1 MITIPPEVALVIL
14 ENARVGSH
22 PDKETLANCTLV
34 CRAWRDFAQSQLFQ
48 EVHVYLENPRGMF
61 DRFCQFLQSSPTMA
75 SYICSLK
82 ISHWS
87 DRGPRWVDFEE
98 DLDDDEETNMLIGA
112 RLLSAWLSPVV
123 LMKLVA
129 LLSPNLALE
138 LNNFNLSGWPQDTPL
153 PEAPA
158 RLRRLTLYNIV
169 LDFKSPAIPF
179 DLLGLFEL
187 DELVI
192 EETYIHKS
200 LYSTSSATTPIPAPA
215 IQPIAGSVKVT
226 GMDHLAMSTILN
238 GGFDQEHLE
247 ILRLNPLHYDSFKL
261 AEMML
266 RAYKNCVREVTTNR
280 IAEEVR
286 QSLRVTGLMD
296 ALASCTHLETL
307 VLSWYHYTMT
317 VKLVHESD
325 QDLDNCNAFA
335 VILAAA
341 PRSVH
346 HLTFSLPRVRTPD
359 ALAHILRHL
368 LPRIEQAIVDLPGL
382 RTIRLLFERD
392 FPSAAATT
400 VIHRILP
407 SAILDGGMLQI
418 TDS

>member
-123 LMKLVA
+123 LMKL
-129 LLSPNLALE
+129 
-138 LNNFNLSGWPQDTPL
+138 DTPL

-192 EETYIHKS
+192 EVTYIHKS

-307 VLSWYHYTMT
+307 VLSWPNNSTR
-317 VKLVHESD
+317 VLADDRVLK
-325 QDLDNCNAFA
+325 NCSTFG

-346 HLTFSLPRVRTPD
+346 HLTFSLPRVPTPD
-359 ALAHILRHL
+359 ALAHILCHL
-368 LPRIEQAIVDLPGL
+368 LPRIEQASVDLPEL
-382 RTIRLLFERD
+382 QTIRLLFERD
-392 FPSAAATT
+392 FLSAAAAT